1 MERPPSEDPFS
12 SRRRAPRITPWTL
25 LTFVFSVPVGL
36 WVGVQGAPPWVI
48 MLVIVG
54 PVILLLG
61 EPVLLSL
68 WRWWRG
74 EAEPSDSADQATTRS
89 ELIQAAIIDGG
100 VAARQLVLSMGA
112 VLLIVAVAVGTTLIR
127 APWLSLPIGLAITGF
142 LRAYRGRSG
151 FLAALA
157 FAGIP
162 LALYGAF
169 AGFVQ
174 WRWF

>member
-1 MERPPSEDPFS
+1 MEQPPSEEPFS
-12 SRRRAPRITPWTL
+12 SRRPAPRISPWTL

-36 WVGVQGAPPWVI
+36 WVGVQSAPPWVI
-48 MLVIVG
+48 LLVIVG

-61 EPVLLSL
+61 EPLLLSL
-68 WRWWRG
+68 WRWLRG
-74 EAEPSDSADQATTRS
+74 EAEVPYSADDTTTLS
-89 ELIQAAIIDGG
+89 QLVQAAIIDWG
-100 VAARQLVLSMGA
+100 VAARQLLMSMGA
-112 VLLIVAVAVGTTLIR
+112 VLLIVAVAIGATLIR
-127 APWLSLPIGLAITGF
+127 APWLSLPIGLGITWF

-162 LALYGAF
+162 LAIYGAV